1 MKKLL
6 GLLTLTAAA
15 SAGIYLALDATG
27 QLDSFQ
33 EAVPASAPVVAESE
47 EEEVMEDEKVV
58 QEPVLEPAPVS
69 APAVASPAVA
79 AKLKVSKPATAPA
92 PELKLMVRDIKFEGV
107 TAVSTDELKGV
118 VSEFVGQELTVEQAM
133 AIPVRVSKFYESRNL
148 VARATLVGALAREDG
163 VIKVGVIE
171 SPIKTAQLDQALSAI
186 AVKESVPMSAAAA
199 QVANSVAPQPA
210 AKPAPAP
217 QPTSQPAPAELPLT
231 PPPVTS
237 VAPVAPPVSQV
248 AKLEVREDA
257 SVVTRFA
264 EMSPSLPIPSPKPG
278 ERAEDVE
285 TAYILKQY
293 ANKSRQYELMLDNAG
308 YAATGSTRAGVG
320 LVWND
325 SVAKGDT
332 LSLQGLKSQGSQYL
346 QMAYNW
352 ATGLEG
358 LNLGASLSS
367 FNYNVMNDI
376 QNAVNLSGE
385 GLKKGLVL
393 AYDLVNSPNQLS
405 TLGLHYDLK
414 SLNTTAAVYADSA
427 FYDTKVM
434 GINFKGFER
443 EMAPGGAVF
452 SYDATFSKGTVDMA
466 GSPNRAADLSG
477 EQTAGEFSKFRLKT
491 SVLQPLGGIHA
502 FYTGLS
508 LQRANKNLDGSE
520 KLYLGGP
527 LGVRAYGV
535 GEGMGS
541 EGELVTFEFRHKL
554 GASTTLSEFY
564 DQGHVRAWHD
574 DSAPGAPANNS
585 ASLHGYGVSLSHRLD
600 AGITLKG
607 TWAHRLG
614 EAPSTAVMPKG
625 HNGQYDR
632 NRFWF
637 AMESRF

>member
-6 GLLTLTAAA
+6 GLLTITAAA

-27 QLDSFQ
+27 QLDSLQ
-33 EAVPASAPVVAESE
+33 QAAPVSVPVVAES
-47 EEEVMEDEKVV
+47 EEEVMEDEKVAE
-58 QEPVLEPAPVS
+58 EPVLEQAPAPV
-69 APAVASPAVA
+69 VASPAVT
-79 AKLKVSKPATAPA
+79 AKLKVSKPATQPA
-92 PELKLMVRDIKFEGV
+92 AELKLMVREIKFEGV
-107 TAVSTDELKGV
+107 TAVSIDELKGV
-118 VSEFVGQELTVEQAM
+118 VSEFVDQELTVEQAM
-133 AIPVRVSKFYESRNL
+133 AIPVRVSKYYESRKL

-163 VIKVGVIE
+163 VLKVGVIE

-186 AVKESVPMSAAAA
+186 AVKESVPTPAAA
-199 QVANSVAPQPA
+199 QVANAVAPQPA
-210 AKPAPAP
+210 AQLAP
-217 QPTSQPAPAELPLT
+217 TELPLIA
-231 PPPVTS
+231 PPLSS
-237 VAPVAPPVSQV
+237 VAPAAAPVSQV

-257 SVVTRFA
+257 SVVTKFA
-264 EMSPSLPIPSPKPG
+264 EMSPSLPIPTPKPG

-293 ANKSRQYELMLDNAG
+293 ANKSRQYELLLDNYG

-325 SVAKGDT
+325 SVTKGDT

-352 ATGLEG
+352 ATGLDG
-358 LNLGASLSS
+358 LSLGASLSS
-367 FNYNVMNDI
+367 FNYNVVNDI

-405 TLGLHYDLK
+405 TLGLQYDLK
-414 SLNTTAAVYADSA
+414 SLNTTAATYADSA

-574 DSAPGAPANNS
+574 DSALGAPANNS